1 MYLIALLIIV
11 CYSST
16 HSVSFLRSH
25 SASIAELYLP
35 AIQTVLE
42 APSTSPIADV
52 DVANMADFIINL
64 SSPVRPNVS
73 LLLHNL
79 NFSSVP
85 IVLHTI
91 VVSLL

>member
-1 MYLIALLIIV
+1 M
-11 CYSST
+11 
-16 HSVSFLRSH
+16 FRSH

-73 LLLHNL
+73 S
-79 NFSSVP
+79 FIP
-85 IVLHTI
+85 KFEF
-91 VVSLL
+91 